1 MTDSL
6 WITNDLVAL
15 SGWCELLNFLSA
27 LHAWFLL
34 KISSSA
40 SFRSPLFNREE
51 LLPISIS
58 LLCTQLGSSTAF
70 LQFVKRSVHLFLP
83 FTFILDR
90 LSWLG
95 YANDFKKHFLNSYV
109 NLLYISFPAE
119 TFKHIPPHTA
129 DWNNAVH
136 FGSQGEIFSV
146 FSHSL
151 SSLRHV
157 MHWWMNESNIVML
170 WAAVLHPWAGGRHSR
185 WTQSAETCSG
195 QWNLNCPSEP
205 NRRSSSGALASF
217 CGKKQGHAH

>member
-15 SGWCELLNFLSA
+15 SGWCELLNFLST

-109 NLLYISFPAE
+109 NLLYI
-119 TFKHIPPHTA
+119 
-129 DWNNAVH
+129 
-136 FGSQGEIFSV
+136 
-146 FSHSL
+146 L
-151 SSLRHV
+151 SPQKLSNISLRIQQIETTLCILEAKV
-157 MHWWMNESNIVML
+157 RSLVSSVILWAVYDMSCIDEWMNQIL
-170 WAAVLHPWAGGRHSR
+170 
-185 WTQSAETCSG
+185 
-195 QWNLNCPSEP
+195 
-205 NRRSSSGALASF
+205 
-217 CGKKQGHAH
+217 

>member
-15 SGWCELLNFLSA
+15 SGWCELLNFLST

-109 NLLYISFPAE
+109 NLLYI
-119 TFKHIPPHTA
+119 
-129 DWNNAVH
+129 
-136 FGSQGEIFSV
+136 
-146 FSHSL
+146 L
-151 SSLRHV
+151 SPQKLSNISLRIQQIETTLCILEAKV
-157 MHWWMNESNIVML
+157 RSLASSVNLCAGYDMSCADYESNIVML

-217 CGKKQGHAH
+217 CGKKQLHAH